1 MLKTAAIFSDNM
13 VLQRNKNIVIW
24 GTTDSPLVEASI
36 NGVTVSATVR
46 DGSFKII
53 LPPMKAGGPYTLV
66 ISTDRDKLEY
76 SNIMLGEVW
85 LAGGQSNMEFELQGC
100 KEGDKELANMCES
113 VRFYYTPKNSWVG
126 DELLEAE
133 EKSCWELSDSPDR
146 GKWSA
151 VGYYFARELSKKLG
165 VTVGVIGCN
174 WGGTSA
180 SCWVSRE
187 YLEKRTELASYLQEY
202 DEAVKDICLEDYA
215 KAWDEYLVYQAEFD
229 VKVGEY
235 YKTCPNPTWDE
246 AISLFGESKYPG
258 PMGPRNFTRPC
269 GLYETMLSRVCP
281 YTIAG
286 FIFYQGEEDD
296 HKPYTYD
303 ILLETLIKQWRNDWD
318 DDTLPFINVQLP
330 IFTEMGEDDFKN
342 WPLIREAQMRVYNT
356 VKNTGI
362 AVALEKGEIY
372 NIHPIDKKPVGE
384 RLARQALYHVY
395 KLVSA
400 EEAFGPMYESH
411 SYEADGI
418 LIVLKHV
425 YGGLTYSQDVETIGA
440 VGGFELAGE
449 DKVYYKARASFA
461 DENTNNRLA
470 RGENKIVLKLTCDEV
485 DAPVYARYC
494 WTNYQEIGLFGGNG
508 LPLAPFRT
516 DTHDGAKATGSRK
529 GFVIEVKR

>member
-13 VLQRNKNIVIW
+13 VLQRHKNIVIW
-24 GTTDSPLVEASI
+24 GTTDSSAVSASI
-36 NGVTVSATVR
+36 DDISVSGIVK

-53 LPPMKAGGPYTLV
+53 LPPMNAGGPYTLTV
-66 ISTDRDKLEY
+66 STDSEKLEFN
-76 SNIMLGEVW
+76 NIMLGEVW
-85 LAGGQSNMEFELQGC
+85 LAGGQSNMEFELQNC
-100 KEGDKELANMCES
+100 KDGDRELDNMCEN

-126 DELLEAE
+126 EELFEAE
-133 EKSCWELSDSPDR
+133 ASSCWELADSTER

-151 VGYYFARELSKKLG
+151 VGYYFARELSEKLG

-187 YLEKRTELASYLQEY
+187 YLEKRTELASYLQKY

-215 KAWDEYLVYQAEFD
+215 KEWDEYVVYQAEFD
-229 VKVGEY
+229 RKVGEY
-235 YKTCPNPTWDE
+235 YQTCPNPTWEE
-246 AISLFGESKYPG
+246 ALSLCGECKYPG

-303 ILLETLIKQWRNDWD
+303 ILLETLIKQWRNDWE

-330 IFTEMGEDDFKN
+330 IFMEMGQDDFKN
-342 WPLIREAQMRVYNT
+342 WPLIREAQMRIYNT

-362 AVALEKGEIY
+362 AVALEMGEIY
-372 NIHPIDKKPVGE
+372 NIHPTDKRPVGE
-384 RLARQALYHVY
+384 RLAKQALYHVY
-395 KLVSA
+395 KLAQS

-411 SYEADGI
+411 SFDANGI
-418 LIVLKHV
+418 LVVLKHV
-425 YGGLTYSQDVETIGA
+425 YGGLTYSRDVETIGA
-440 VGGFELAGE
+440 VGGFEVAGE
-449 DKVYYKARASFA
+449 DKVYHTAHASFV
-461 DENTNNRLA
+461 DEETNDRLVKS
-470 RGENKIVLKLTCDEV
+470 GNKVVLRISSDEV
-485 DAPVYARYC
+485 DAPRYARYC
-494 WTNYQEIGLFGGNG
+494 WTNYQEISLFGGNG
-508 LPLAPFRT
+508 LPVAPFRT
-516 DTHDGAKATGSRK
+516 DVKDGARATGSRQ
-529 GFVIEVKR
+529 GFVAE